1 MSRAKIAKKS
11 TAIDMTP
18 MVDLAF
24 LLITFFMLTIKF
36 RPVETVQISI
46 PSSIAEQPLPA
57 QDVMVISVDTGGRVF
72 LGVDRKQ
79 TRHELINRIA
89 KHYNLDIT
97 QAEAEKFS
105 LMTDIGVPVGNLKQ
119 WINLSPDDQKK
130 NARGIPCDSTNNQLK
145 ELIKMARYA
154 NFEKFEKDLR
164 IAIKADV
171 KTPYPAVKKVIET
184 LRNEKINRFN
194 LITNKEAKPTI

>member
-46 PSSIAEQPLPA
+46 PSSIAEQPLPG

-72 LGVDRKQ
+72 LSVDRKQ
-79 TRHELINRIA
+79 TRYELIKRIA

-97 QAEAEKFS
+97 DQEAEKFS

-119 WINLSPDDQKK
+119 WINLSADDQKK